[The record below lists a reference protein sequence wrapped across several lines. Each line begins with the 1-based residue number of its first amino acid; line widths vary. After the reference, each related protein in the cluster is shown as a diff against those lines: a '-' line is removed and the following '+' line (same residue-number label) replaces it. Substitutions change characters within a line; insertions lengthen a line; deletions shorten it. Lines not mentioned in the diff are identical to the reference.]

1 MSNYSCKEIASKF
14 KFSGEIVNSELHIC
28 GHINDTH
35 ILDFIKPNGKEIK
48 YILQRINTKIFPKV
62 DELMLNISRVTKHI
76 EEKIKSQGGDI
87 SREGL
92 CLIPTIDDKLY
103 YKTENGDCFR
113 AYNFIEGARTYMK
126 VEHPNDFYKCG
137 QAIGNFQNT
146 LSDFDVES
154 LYESIPDF
162 HNTAKRFEAFM
173 EAVKNDSCN
182 RAKDAQEEI
191 NFIIEREAETRI
203 LVDLLAEGKL
213 PLRVTHN
220 DTKFNNVMIDDKT
233 GEAICLIDLDTVM
246 PGLSLYD
253 FGD

>member
-1 MSNYSCKEIASKF
+1 
-14 KFSGEIVNSELHIC
+14 
-28 GHINDTH
+28 
-35 ILDFIKPNGKEIK
+35 
-48 YILQRINTKIFPKV
+48 
-62 DELMLNISRVTKHI
+62 
-76 EEKIKSQGGDI
+76 
-87 SREGL
+87 
-92 CLIPTIDDKLY
+92 
-103 YKTENGDCFR
+103 
-113 AYNFIEGARTYMK
+113 
-126 VEHPNDFYKCG
+126 

-173 EAVKNDSCN
+173 KAVKNDPCN
-182 RAKDAQEEI
+182 RAKDVQEEI
-191 NFIIEREAETRI
+191 KFIIDREAETRI

-253 FGD
+253 FGDAIRSGASTAEEDETDLSKVNFDMNLYELFTKGYLEACGSSLTEMELKYLAFSAKLITLELSMRFLMDHLNGDVYFQIHRPNHNLDRARNQLKLVKDMEINMDKMEAIVKQYS